1 MKLLEKVRQKWNNE
15 KEYSKIW
22 ISTWQSFVMF
32 WCSVYFV
39 VDIIFNQAEHSVEL
53 CTTLVISIAAIFI
66 PYLAKSYFGKRN
78 EEWIKNKE
86 VLNEEVDDVIEEENT
101 A

>member
-1 MKLLEKVRQKWNNE
+1 MTELLEKIKKKWNNE

-22 ISTWQSFVMF
+22 ITGWQYFVMF
-32 WCSVYFV
+32 WCSIYFT
-39 VDIIFNQAEHSVEL
+39 VDIIFNRAENSVEL

-78 EEWIKNKE
+78 EEENKIFLKE
-86 VLNEEVDDVIEEENT
+86 LGLPDEWQEDDLK
-101 A
+101 

>member
-1 MKLLEKVRQKWNNE
+1 MEKLRKRLNNE

-22 ISTWQSFVMF
+22 ITCWKYFVIF

-39 VDIIFNQAEHSVEL
+39 ADIVFNQAEHSVEL
-53 CTTLVISIAAIFI
+53 CTTLVISIAAIFV

-78 EEWIKNKE
+78 EELIKNRE
-86 VLNEEVDDVIEEENT
+86 TINEEVDEIIEEED
-101 A
+101 AE